1 MRLEKYKEIIEL
13 LIPESVDQTIPCLT
27 LSMVDDYEKLYG
39 EIEGIELFLE
49 GILENALKLYS
60 KQISEV
66 NDLELQELIYFLW
79 KENPSRV
86 TQVSRK
92 ILEVYYR
99 DERVLNSLGLYAG
112 ALNKPRIERQFEDFD
127 GLLSQVIEKG
137 PIYRTL

>member
-1 MRLEKYKEIIEL
+1 MRLEKYKEILER
-13 LIPESVDQTIPCLT
+13 LIPESVGQAIPCLT
-27 LSMVDDYEKLYG
+27 LSMVDDYENLYG

-49 GILENALKLYS
+49 GILEKAWKLLS
-60 KQISEV
+60 KEMSEV
-66 NDLELQELIYFLW
+66 NDVEFQELINSSW
-79 KENPSRV
+79 KENPSTV

-92 ILEVYYR
+92 ILEAYYR

-112 ALNKPRIERQFEDFD
+112 ALNRPLVETQFEDFD

>member
-1 MRLEKYKEIIEL
+1 MRLEKYKEILEL
-13 LIPESVDQTIPCLT
+13 LIPESVGQAIPCLT

-49 GILENALKLYS
+49 GILENARTLYS
-60 KQISEV
+60 KQICEV
-66 NDLELQELIYFLW
+66 NDLELQELIYYLW
-79 KENPSRV
+79 KENPSIV

-99 DERVLNSLGLYAG
+99 DARVLKSLGLYAG
-112 ALNKPRIERQFEDFD
+112 ALNKPLGERQFEDFD

>member
-39 EIEGIELFLE
+39 EIEGIELFFE
-49 GILENALKLYS
+49 GILENAKKLYS
-60 KQISEV
+60 KQINQL
-66 NDLELQELIYFLW
+66 NDVELQELIYFLW
-79 KENPSRV
+79 KENPSIV
-86 TQVSRK
+86 THVSTK
-92 ILEVYYR
+92 ILEAYYR
-99 DERVLNSLGLYAG
+99 DERVLKSLGLYAG
-112 ALNKPRIERQFEDFD
+112 ELNKPLAERQSEDFD